1 MTSEGLTRP
10 GRADHSGEDFGVVF
24 LSWLGLIIGWVIL
37 AALRRRLDPGDPGP
51 PDAPRSPARPATTA
65 LVQPAPVHRDRR
77 CGPRHGKAAAAMDR
91 MVALLLFIGRALA
104 QMIPIALHNRSL
116 RRLPTTRIREVASD
130 WM

>member
-77 CGPRHGKAAAAMDR
+77 CGPRHGKAAAAIDR
-91 MVALLLFIGRALA
+91 MVGPA
-104 QMIPIALHNRSL
+104 PIHRQGPRPNDPDRPPQSL
-116 RRLPTTRIREVASD
+116 RSSAANDPHP
-130 WM
+130 